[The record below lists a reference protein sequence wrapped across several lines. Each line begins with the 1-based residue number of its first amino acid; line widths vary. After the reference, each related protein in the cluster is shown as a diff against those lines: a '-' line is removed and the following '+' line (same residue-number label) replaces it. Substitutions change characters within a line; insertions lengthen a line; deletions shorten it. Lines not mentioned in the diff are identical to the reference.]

1 MNKKMKRMLEEK
13 QAIVIERL
21 LKNEENETLYN
32 EGKAL
37 ELALMKL
44 ESLKSESS
52 DRQVKTLEDLIQ
64 RTLEHEQLEL
74 KELLLEDENFTL
86 TIKDNSDYQDYNVV
100 VYFSEKMEDLVISEW
115 LNGKLVF
122 ASNYTK

>member
-21 LKNEENETLYN
+21 LKNEENERLYN

-37 ELALMKL
+37 ELAIMKL

-52 DRQVKTLEDLIQ
+52 ERQIKTLEDLIK

-100 VYFSEKMEDLVISEW
+100 VYFSESMQDLVISEW